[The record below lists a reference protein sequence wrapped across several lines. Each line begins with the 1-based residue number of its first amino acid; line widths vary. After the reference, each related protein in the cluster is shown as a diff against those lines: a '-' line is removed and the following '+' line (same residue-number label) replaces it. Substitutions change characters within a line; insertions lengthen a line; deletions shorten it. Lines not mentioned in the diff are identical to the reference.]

1 MVFQETFDG
10 VLQNSVLFKN
20 KIASN
25 GINQRR
31 QFLMKNYKEVT
42 FSCLP

>member
-1 MVFQETFDG
+1 MVFKEKFND
-10 VLQNSVLFKN
+10 VLQSSVLFKN

-25 GINQRR
+25 GINQKR
-31 QFLMKNYKEVT
+31 QFLMRIYKEVT

>member
-1 MVFQETFDG
+1 MVFKEKFND
-10 VLQNSVLFKN
+10 VLQNSVLFK

-31 QFLMKNYKEVT
+31 QLLYKKCKEVT
-42 FSCLP
+42 FSYLP